1 MPTPLKALAS
11 LTTPDSS
18 TLLIQPF
25 DPSTLAAIERA
36 IVASDLGLTPSN
48 DGKVVRLTIP
58 PLTEER
64 RKELSKQVAKLAEE
78 GRVSIRNIR
87 RDGIDSVRKREKNG
101 ELSEDESKSLQD
113 AIQKLTDRYIK
124 KIDELLAEKE
134 KELTTL

>member
-1 MPTPLKALAS
+1 
-11 LTTPDSS
+11 
-18 TLLIQPF
+18 
-25 DPSTLAAIERA
+25 
-36 IVASDLGLTPSN
+36 
-48 DGKVVRLTIP
+48 
-58 PLTEER
+58 
-64 RKELSKQVAKLAEE
+64 VAKLAEE

-113 AIQKLTDRYIK
+113 DIQKLTDRYIK